1 MHHASHIPLTP
12 AELTDETLIGAPVY
26 DHQDNKLGTIDH
38 VHHSAASTRVVIDV
52 GGFLGIGA
60 KPVLLGLD
68 QIDMMRDAGGRVLG
82 VTAWTRSQLQDLPE
96 HRD

>member
-12 AELTDETLIGAPVY
+12 AELTDETLIGATVY
-26 DHQDNKLGTIDH
+26 DQDDNKLGTIDH
-38 VHHSAASTRVVIDV
+38 IHHSAAATRVVIDV
-52 GGFLGIGA
+52 GGFLGLGA

-82 VTAWTRSQLQDLPE
+82 VTAWTKAQLQDLPE

>member
-38 VHHSAASTRVVIDV
+38 VHPAPPRR
-52 GGFLGIGA
+52 G
-60 KPVLLGLD
+60 
-68 QIDMMRDAGGRVLG
+68 
-82 VTAWTRSQLQDLPE
+82 W
-96 HRD
+96 